1 MEIVKLRRYCLDSSR
16 ERTGH
21 LLGAFGLNLIYFD
34 LVTFST
40 ILINFACPA
49 RVRECV
55 CECAAL
61 LFIYLLN
68 FVQLYEEVGL
78 ASDEVEGEERKR
90 LSEKADAF
98 FALAFC
104 KGIFNYLS
112 CANKSGVGVCVTV

>member
-1 MEIVKLRRYCLDSSR
+1 MPCTS
-16 ERTGH
+16 
-21 LLGAFGLNLIYFD
+21 
-34 LVTFST
+34 
-40 ILINFACPA
+40 ACIC
-49 RVRECV
+49 ECV

-68 FVQLYEEVGL
+68 FVQLYEEARL
-78 ASDEVEGEERKR
+78 ASDEVDEEGRER

-112 CANKSGVGVCVTV
+112 CANKSGVGVYVTV